1 MEILCPCSVKRK
13 DPPEIYPG
21 GGLEYCSNGLL
32 YHSTINDVLGKTS
45 GFVREDMGSPETRN
59 HSRMGSSYAPISP
72 RLRELAHRLFLFPK
86 SRPLPVSPG
95 VTADISGIFGRTTG
109 LPTQTSGP
117 SGSSYRQELCQ
128 KCPLT
133 AGTHRKTRK
142 PRSRVF
148 DSTERTRTFNLKRMK
163 FLLHQLSYRAI
174 C

>member
-1 MEILCPCSVKRK
+1 MDYYIIRPQMMSYGKLR
-13 DPPEIYPG
+13 
-21 GGLEYCSNGLL
+21 
-32 YHSTINDVLGKTS
+32 VLSGKTW
-45 GFVREDMGSPETRN
+45 VHPKPETA
-59 HSRMGSSYAPISP
+59 HAWASLTLPFSP
-72 RLRELAHRLFLFPK
+72 RHREFTHRLFLLPK
-86 SRPLPVSPG
+86 RRPLSVLPG
-95 VTADISGIFGRTTG
+95 VTADISGICGRTTG

-148 DSTERTRTFNLKRMK
+148 DRTERTRTFNLKRMK
-163 FLLHQLSYRAI
+163 FLLHQLSYRPI